1 MLIQVDPAKD
11 KKKEASGRVV
21 PADMRTALVQT
32 RFQPRESLIT
42 QMQGSIFPTTW
53 FFQVLGSADAA
64 KPQQLEQD
72 APWQQYERVNNF
84 ETRLQGEFSFSFEEE
99 GGDRVVTG
107 ELNTYPLPGRKPNVG
122 DPFLA
127 DAGDGRVGHFEVTGV
142 EPLTWMNQTCYAVRF
157 ILKARNDA
165 IRMADLEK
173 KTVETFHYVTD
184 FIRFGKNPVLIDS
197 LYDDYRTLF
206 RTSET
211 MIGEYMRLFFSEVSQ
226 TLMIPGQA
234 SNCYD
239 PFLVSAVLSILETTE
254 HPLLRKVSAHN
265 TDAQYAFRTTTIWD
279 ALLQM
284 EPSHLHLACHQL
296 GLAPKGVVSTRANY
310 GGVYWAQID
319 RIMFPMEAREDAD
332 ASRYSAM
339 SISTTRLEQG
349 PAPVRDFNRL
359 IREKD
364 TTSVR
369 IVEQLSEA
377 DRVTNIKD
385 VTVDDYYVFSKAFY
399 EEDAANM
406 SRLEKL
412 VWSVLDQG
420 ELDVPILAQLVRQS
434 KYWDKL
440 ERFYYVPV
448 LMILSVLAMRGP
460 SI

>member
-1 MLIQVDPAKD
+1 MLIEVDPAKP
-11 KKKEASGRVV
+11 KKEASGRVV
-21 PADMRTALVQT
+21 PMDMSTALVQS

-42 QMQGSIFPTTW
+42 MMAGSIFSTTW
-53 FFQVLGSADAA
+53 FFQVGGTADAP

-72 APWQQYERVNNF
+72 APWQQYERVNNY
-84 ETRLQGEFSFSFEEE
+84 ETRLQGDLSFSYVEES
-99 GGDRVVTG
+99 GDRTVTG
-107 ELNTYPLPGRKPNVG
+107 TLQTYPGRQPNVG

-127 DAGDGRVGHFEVTGV
+127 DAGDGRVGHFEVTNV
-142 EPLTWMNQTCYAVRF
+142 EPLTWMNQACYSVQF
-157 ILKARNDA
+157 VLKARNDP
-165 IRMADLEK
+165 IRLADLEK
-173 KTVETFHYVTD
+173 KTVETFQFVTD

-197 LYDDYRTLF
+197 LYQDYRTLF

-234 SNCYD
+234 TNCYD
-239 PFLVSAVLSILETTE
+239 PFLVSAVLGVLETTE

-284 EPSHLHLACHQL
+284 EPSHIHLSCQRL
-296 GLAPKGVVSTRANY
+296 GLATKAVVRTRANY
-310 GGVYWAQID
+310 GGAYWAQID
-319 RIMFPMEAREDAD
+319 HIMFPMEAREDVD
-332 ASRYSAM
+332 AMRTGPTYTA
-339 SISTTRLEQG
+339 THRLDPG

-369 IVEQLSEA
+369 IVEKLEER
-377 DRVTNIKD
+377 DRVVNIHD

-399 EEDAANM
+399 EEDAAGM
-406 SRLEKL
+406 SHLEKL
-412 VWSVLDQG
+412 VWAVLNQG
-420 ELDVPILAQLVRQS
+420 ELDVPKLAQLVRQS

-448 LMILSVLAMRGP
+448 LMILCILAMRGP